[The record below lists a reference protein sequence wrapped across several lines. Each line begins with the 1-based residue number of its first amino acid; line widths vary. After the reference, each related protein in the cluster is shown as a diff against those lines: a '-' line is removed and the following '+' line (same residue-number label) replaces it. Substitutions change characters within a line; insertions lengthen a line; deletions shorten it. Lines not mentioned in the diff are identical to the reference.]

1 MSYLIN
7 PYVGFQD
14 ELNGLFF
21 SFEIDKSEF
30 HTLIKKEPNSYMST
44 LEYYDDYRVDYDKN
58 NKAIAFEFFSH
69 SDLFIITEA
78 KEFNDLKEK
87 NLFKIPFVEINKI
100 LCVID
105 PSSKVTDAGVIS
117 LKYGIGTY
125 LEDSEEDTCESI
137 IIFKK
142 DYYAP
147 LGW

>member
-1 MSYLIN
+1 MYYN
-7 PYVGFQD
+7 FV
-14 ELNGLFF
+14 
-21 SFEIDKSEF
+21 
-30 HTLIKKEPNSYMST
+30 NSYKY
-44 LEYYDDYRVDYDKN
+44 E
-58 NKAIAFEFFSH
+58 IAFEFFSH

-100 LCVID
+100 LCVMD

-147 LGW
+147 LCSLPRTRQGVSVCPR

>member
-21 SFEIDKSEF
+21 PFGIDKSEF
-30 HTLIKKEPNSYMST
+30 HALIKKEPNSYMST
-44 LEYYDDYRVDYDKN
+44 LEYYDDYRVDYDRN
-58 NKAIAFEFFSH
+58 NKAIAFEFFSN
-69 SDLFIITEA
+69 SDLFIITDA
-78 KEFNDLKEK
+78 NEFNDIKEK

-100 LCVID
+100 LCVND

-125 LEDSEEDTCESI
+125 LEDSEEDVCESI

-142 DYYAP
+142 GYYAT